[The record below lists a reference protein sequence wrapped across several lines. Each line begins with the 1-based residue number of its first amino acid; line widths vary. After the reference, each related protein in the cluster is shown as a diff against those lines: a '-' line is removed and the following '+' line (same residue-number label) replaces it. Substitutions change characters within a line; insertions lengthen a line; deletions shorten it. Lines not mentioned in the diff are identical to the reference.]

1 MTSAGLCQT
10 EVQCCNNLT
19 EKAVVSIES
28 VIQMYP
34 DDIDVV
40 LSSNGDVVMSVVPI
54 IKDDPLSMDI
64 TCLGYN
70 IGHKAVKAAVNVP
83 KH

>member
-1 MTSAGLCQT
+1 MH
-10 EVQCCNNLT
+10 
-19 EKAVVSIES
+19 
-28 VIQMYP
+28 P

-40 LSSNGDVVMSVVPI
+40 LSSNDDVVMSVVQI

-70 IGHKAVKAAVNVP
+70 IGHTAVKAAVNVP

>member
-1 MTSAGLCQT
+1 MH
-10 EVQCCNNLT
+10 
-19 EKAVVSIES
+19 
-28 VIQMYP
+28 P

-40 LSSNGDVVMSVVPI
+40 LSSNDDVVMSVVQI

>member
-1 MTSAGLCQT
+1 M
-10 EVQCCNNLT
+10 QCRNNLT
-19 EKAVVSIES
+19 EKAIVSIES
-28 VIQMYP
+28 VIQMHP
-34 DDIDVV
+34 DDIDVD
-40 LSSNGDVVMSVVPI
+40 LSSNDDVVMSVVQI

-70 IGHKAVKAAVNVP
+70 IGHTAVKAAVNVS